1 MRPGGSGDGRAGG
14 RAERADDSGDGGD
27 PEEGVR
33 RAGGH
38 RETVDD
44 GLQAQRLSEQ
54 DLKLPLNLI
63 SSLKINQQDLKLR

>member
-14 RAERADDSGDGGD
+14 GAERADDGRDGGD
-27 PEEGVR
+27 PEEGIR

-38 RETVDD
+38 REAVDD

-54 DLKLPLNLI
+54 DLKLPLNSI
-63 SSLKINQQDLKLR
+63 SSLRINQQDLNLR